1 MGPLTLLFATHN
13 LHKLEEV
20 RQAAGEAF
28 TLKSLADLDCF
39 EEIPET
45 GNTLEENAQIKSSYV
60 FQRFGIPC
68 FADDTGLEVEAL
80 DGEPGVYSARYAGP
94 DKDSDRN
101 MDLLLERLRRSVNR
115 KARFRTVFAFTDQ
128 GGTVLFEGIL
138 NGQITFQRR
147 GRHGFGYD
155 PVFQPEGSAK
165 TLAEMTL
172 EEKNRISHRSQALRK
187 LINYLHDHFQ
197 IRHAG

>member
-28 TLKSLADLDCF
+28 TLKSLADLDCL